1 MNLDKIRDFFSQLNI
16 KDLPT
21 GGAALVGII
30 LLILIFKTGKAFIR
44 FLLFIIAIGLFAS
57 AWWWHQHK

>member
-1 MNLDKIRDFFSQLNI
+1 MNLDKIKDFFSQFDI

-30 LLILIFKTGKAFIR
+30 LLVLVFKTGKAVNR
-44 FLLFIIAIGLFAS
+44 LLLFIIAVALFAG

>member
-1 MNLDKIRDFFSQLNI
+1 MDKIKDFFSQFDI

-30 LLILIFKTGKAFIR
+30 LLFLVFKTGKTSNR
-44 FLLFIIAIGLFAS
+44 FFLFIIAVGLFAG
-57 AWWWHQHK
+57 AVWWHLHK